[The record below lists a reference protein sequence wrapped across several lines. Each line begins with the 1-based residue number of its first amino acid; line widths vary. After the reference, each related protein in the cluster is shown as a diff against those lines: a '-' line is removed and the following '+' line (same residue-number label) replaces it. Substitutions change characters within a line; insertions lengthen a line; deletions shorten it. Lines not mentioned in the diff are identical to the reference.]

1 MLERRE
7 GEGAAEEKKQRRREN
22 LVPENSR
29 VNQRE
34 NQSCLLLSEMQKQV
48 TWIVLNSKPAR
59 KLC

>member
-1 MLERRE
+1 MLERKE
-7 GEGAAEEKKQRRREN
+7 GEGAAGEKKQRRGEN

-34 NQSCLLLSEMQKQV
+34 SQSCLLLSEVQKQV
-48 TWIVLNSKPAR
+48 TWIILNSKAAR